1 MGKAPNFSQ
10 SVPGCE
16 IPCLSKSLG
25 EKKKKIQRVSGG
37 LVPGGGKE
45 AARSRPGECTQ
56 EPAFNQG
63 AYSLPWQQPKEEAN
77 SQTRGRASHHVHM
90 AIPSY
95 HGSQGVRQS
104 QSTRVQR
111 IFPQN
116 PIDRGRASGR
126 IAPHPSHPSWPWL
139 RASDVQV

>member
-25 EKKKKIQRVSGG
+25 EKKKDSKGFWG

-77 SQTRGRASHHVHM
+77 SQTRGWASHHVHM

-104 QSTRVQR
+104 QSTRV
-111 IFPQN
+111 
-116 PIDRGRASGR
+116 
-126 IAPHPSHPSWPWL
+126 
-139 RASDVQV
+139 